1 MTLRSLAIQSI
12 QFGTPLDA
20 VDRAAAS
27 VVRAAQHVRAE
38 RPEVELI
45 VWRIGDCSPHPDSG
59 PVLDEA
65 GVSALADRLAVVG
78 VLLEHRVFGENLGP
92 SGGHNRLWS
101 ELGSADAL
109 FLMAPDLV
117 LAPDSLVEL
126 MAVLDD
132 PAVAGVEAR
141 QVPSLE
147 PPRPEPYDAPV
158 SWITGASSLVRGSA
172 WQQVG
177 GYDERSFFLYHNDV
191 DLSWRLRDAGWLL
204 RSAPHA
210 VVFNDKRPDA
220 DGRFVESAATQR
232 AAMLGWLTVMH
243 VWGRTEAV
251 ETLRS
256 GIPALENDAY
266 TEALS
271 EFDARVTA
279 GSIRQPRRSAL
290 IEQGLREVPF
300 GGLS

>member
-12 QFGTPLDA
+12 QFATPRDGI
-20 VDRAAAS
+20 DRAAAS
-27 VVRAAQHVRAE
+27 VVGAARALRAS
-38 RPEVELI
+38 RPGVSSIE
-45 VWRIGDCSPHPDSG
+45 WRIGDCSPE
-59 PVLDEA
+59 PVLDSA
-65 GVSALADRLAVVG
+65 AVDALAASLDAVG
-78 VLLEHRVFGENLGP
+78 VRLERRVFGENLGP

-101 ELGSADAL
+101 EFAPADAL

-126 MAVLDD
+126 MAALDD
-132 PAVAGVEAR
+132 SAVGGVEAR

-147 PPRPEPYDAPV
+147 QPRPEPYDAPV
-158 SWITGASSLVRGSA
+158 SWITGASSLVRGTA
-172 WQQVG
+172 WDAVG
-177 GYDERSFFLYHNDV
+177 GYDAASFFLYHNDV

-204 RSAPHA
+204 QAAPHA
-210 VVFNDKRPDA
+210 VVFNDKRPDEN
-220 DGRFVESAATQR
+220 GRFIESPATQR

-243 VWGRTEAV
+243 VWGRAEAV

-256 GIPALENDAY
+256 GIPALENPAY
-266 TEALS
+266 TEALIA
-271 EFDARVTA
+271 FDERVA
-279 GSIRQPRRSAL
+279 SGRIRTPRRSDL